1 VRALWTLAR
10 IVIALLAIGTAL
22 VTVFFVT
29 GPSGTTVDSNGA
41 VIDAVALVVL
51 IAVAWSLW
59 RDRRSLF

>member
-1 VRALWTLAR
+1 MRALWSIVR
-10 IVIALLAIGTAL
+10 IVIALLAVGTTL

-29 GPSGTTVDSNGA
+29 GPSGATVDSSGA